1 MSVVVAALHVAG
13 ERRAPMTAVDE
24 VEARAGEGLVGDRYL
39 GTRHRHVTVQ
49 SAEELEEAAG
59 RRGAPVP
66 AGLTRRNVTLD
77 RGRVP
82 TEPGARLRVGDVEL
96 EVVRRAAPCRVMDEV
111 VGDGARR
118 ALHDRGGAVCR
129 ILRSGR
135 IAVGDTVEGVP
146 GD

>member
-1 MSVVVAALHVAG
+1 MTVVVAALHVAA
-13 ERRAPMTAVDE
+13 EKRAPMTAVEE
-24 VEARAGEGLVGDRYL
+24 VEARSGEGLVGDRYF

-49 SAEELEEAAG
+49 SREELAEAAE

-82 TEPGARLRVGDVEL
+82 TEPGARLRIGDVEL

-129 ILRSGR
+129 VLRSGR
-135 IAVGDTVEGVP
+135 IAVGDPVEGVL
-146 GD
+146 GG

>member
-1 MSVVVAALHVAG
+1 MSVVVTALHVAG
-13 ERRAPMTAVDE
+13 EKRAPMTAVDE

-49 SAEELEEAAG
+49 SCEELDEAAV

-135 IAVGDTVEGVP
+135 IAVGDPVEGVP
-146 GD
+146 AG